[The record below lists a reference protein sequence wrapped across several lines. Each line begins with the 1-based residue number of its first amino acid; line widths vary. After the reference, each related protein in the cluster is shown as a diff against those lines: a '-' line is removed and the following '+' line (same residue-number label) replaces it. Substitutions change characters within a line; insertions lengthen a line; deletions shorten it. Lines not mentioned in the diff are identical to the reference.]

1 MWAIW
6 LTLALKMVSPD
17 SLVGTYHGEYRQL
30 DLTHMPSGQN
40 SKYLLILVDTF
51 PEWIGAFLYEIESHR

>member
-1 MWAIW
+1 
-6 LTLALKMVSPD
+6 MVSPD
-17 SLVGTYHGEYRQL
+17 SVVGTYHGEYRQL
-30 DLTHMPSGQN
+30 DLTHMPSRQD